1 MLGMKGGDG
10 MDFVTWN
17 ELVYLLMELVTL
29 AFVILS
35 YLNGKKR

>member
-1 MLGMKGGDG
+1 